1 MLKSAKS
8 QPVATALMHTC
19 TIILFAC
26 DVPDEVVSE
35 FIDYLTSVISTPKPA
50 YVSYIAPCHVVTM

>member
-8 QPVATALMHTC
+8 QPIATSLMHTC
-19 TIILFAC
+19 TIILFAS

-35 FIDYLTSVISTPKPA
+35 FIDYLTSVLTSPKPA
-50 YVSYIAPCHVVTM
+50 WVFSSSYS